1 MSTVRLRDVPDWSYL
16 LKEYYEF
23 YRYLPSGGSA
33 KIRSHQRAVREAI
46 GRVRQEGAPMIFRP
60 AEEKPAVAHLRRA
73 LDEGRLEKFASL
85 IRSIDAVKHTLCW
98 QYGYESVPKGLAGKY
113 AFAEFAGPYG
123 PVVIK
128 DLILGVVLFAP
139 GTTYPNHAHQ
149 GISESYICL
158 SGAISENDEG
168 VLAPGSLLYN
178 PPGKAHR
185 ITTATSE
192 PSLLAYAW
200 HGAPEELAQQK
211 MEFSRVRDTGKVPRS
226 RPAK

>member
-1 MSTVRLRDVPDWSYL
+1 MPAMLRDFPDWSYL

-46 GRVRQEGAPMIFRP
+46 GRVRQAGAEMIFRE
-60 AEEKPAVAHLRRA
+60 AADKPVVGQLRRA
-73 LDEGRLEKFASL
+73 LDEGRQEKFASL
-85 IRSIDAVKHTLCW
+85 IRSIDSVKHNLSW
-98 QYGYESVPKGLAGKY
+98 QYGYESVPKGLAGRY

-123 PVVIK
+123 PVVIP

-139 GTTYPNHAHQ
+139 GCTYPNHAHD

-168 VLAPGSLLYN
+168 VLAPGSLLFN
-178 PPGKAHR
+178 PPGKPHR
-185 ITTATSE
+185 ITVSDQE

-200 HGAPEELAQQK
+200 QGPPEKLAAQK
-211 MEFSRVRDTGKVPRS
+211 MVFSRGKG
-226 RPAK
+226 